1 MQCLTYTVPPAFD
14 GDTLQNFLRRDCGLS
29 WRMVVRLKQVEGGM
43 AVDGVP
49 RRTIDRVCAGQT
61 VTLRLPEDTV
71 RIEGADIPLSV
82 VFEDDALLV
91 VDKPPY
97 LAVHPSAGKPE
108 PTLANAVVAH
118 YARQGTP
125 LSFRPTNRL
134 DRNTSGL
141 LLAAKNPHVAYALT
155 GKAYKEYLAVVLGE
169 LHGSGT
175 VDAPIRVREG
185 SCITREV
192 GEGGRP
198 ASPTGRPWIPM
209 GPSPWCASGWRP
221 VAPIRSGCIWPIS
234 ATPWPAIP
242 STERMRPCCPAT
254 ACTAPCCGWSIPSPG
269 NPSASKAPCRRT
281 WRLCC
286 APAGCLFRNPAYL
299 PPVIRRW
306 QS

>member
-71 RIEGADIPLSV
+71 RIEGADIPLTV

-175 VDAPIRVREG
+175 VDAPIRVRDELAALRSAAEAGELDAGALGPVPLDGTALESVRMEDGAAVLSLRGEKAAAWLSSEPLDRLGVYSVPWRG
-185 SCITREV
+185 SA
-192 GEGGRP
+192 RP
-198 ASPTGRPWIPM
+198 GVLYTEYLG
-209 GPSPWCASGWRP
+209 SGWY
-221 VAPIRSGCIWPIS
+221 AGY
-234 ATPWPAIP
+234 
-242 STERMRPCCPAT
+242 
-254 ACTAPCCGWSIPSPG
+254 ACLGWG
-269 NPSASKAPCRRT
+269 
-281 WRLCC
+281 
-286 APAGCLFRNPAYL
+286 
-299 PPVIRRW
+299 
-306 QS
+306 

>member
-71 RIEGADIPLSV
+71 RIEGADIPLTV

-192 GEGGRP
+192 GEGGK
-198 ASPTGRPWIPM
+198 ASVTHWQALDTDGAVTLVRLWLETGRTHLWL
-209 GPSPWCASGWRP
+209 
-221 VAPIRSGCIWPIS
+221 
-234 ATPWPAIP
+234 AIP
-242 STERMRPCCPAT
+242 SMGRTRPCCPAT